1 MTMANDQGPPPRHPE
16 EVPSVN
22 DLTTLDFARR
32 LGDLL
37 DVPLLTVA
45 PQQQYPNAPEFY
57 YPSGQRDALSS
68 TNNQAQLARWRPGHA
83 IMAAMGGNVAVPDVD
98 PRNGGDPDRV
108 RQLLDGLGV
117 RVYAEVQTPGPG
129 AGRHFYIAGHP
140 ELASAHNL
148 TSWPGVDIQSYGSLL
163 FLPGTQRPKYNGAGY
178 KIIFDNL
185 EALADGGDPDGA
197 AALAGWVAEHRGSRE
212 EFEPSPTWD
221 GKPFDRR
228 QSAYLDSMFRRM
240 HSEVAAMPKDSGRN
254 TAVYNKALAVG
265 NYVAGSGLHEDYAI
279 KILLDACNHNG
290 LINEDG
296 ERAVLASIHSGIRN
310 GKTRPRAVP
319 SGPPDDVRPIDRTS
333 ADGDHRRIVLTR
345 ATDIKPR
352 RVKWLWD
359 ARIPIGTLALLAGR
373 EGLGKSILAYTLAA
387 LITRGTLAGEYLG
400 APKSVLVAA
409 TEDSWSQTIVPRL
422 IAAGADLNRVYR
434 VEVIAD
440 DVHTEL
446 TLPRD
451 LVKMRNLAREV
462 DAVLL
467 ILDPLLSRLDDRL
480 DTHKDADVRRALE
493 PLVAAA
499 DMINLAVLGL
509 IHHNKSG
516 SSDPLQVIMGS
527 KAFAAVARSVHTVI
541 YDPDDDSNS
550 RRLFG
555 TPKNNLGRSDL
566 PTYSFT
572 IEPFAVSIDDG
583 NDIAWTGRLVWGEG
597 STHSIHDAME
607 RATETGEQR
616 SAASD
621 AQHWLE
627 DYLSMNG
634 GVAESAKIKKAAHA
648 AGHTERSIRTA
659 RTRLKVEISE
669 HGYPRQ
675 TWWSLPGKQ

>member
-1 MTMANDQGPPPRHPE
+1 MAT
-16 EVPSVN
+16 S
-22 DLTTLDFARR
+22 
-32 LGDLL
+32 
-37 DVPLLTVA
+37 
-45 PQQQYPNAPEFY
+45 
-57 YPSGQRDALSS
+57 
-68 TNNQAQLARWRPGHA
+68 
-83 IMAAMGGNVAVPDVD
+83 AAADVD
-98 PRNGGDPDRV
+98 PRNGGDVART

-117 RVYAEVQTPGPG
+117 RVYAEVETPGPG
-129 AGRHFYIAGHP
+129 DGRHFFVAGHP

-148 TSWPGVDIQSYGSLL
+148 IGWPGIDIQSFGSLL

-197 AALAGWVAEHRGSRE
+197 AALAGWVAERRGSRE
-212 EFEPSPTWD
+212 EFEPSPPWD
-221 GKPFDRR
+221 GKLFDQW
-228 QSAYLDSMFRRM
+228 QSAYVDSMLRRM
-240 HSEVAAMPKDSGRN
+240 HGEVAAMPKDSGRN

-265 NYVAGSGLHEDYAI
+265 NYVAGAGLNEDYAI

-319 SGPPDDVRPIDRTS
+319 PRPPDDEPPIDGES

-345 ATDIKPR
+345 ASDIKPR
-352 RVKWLWD
+352 RVEWLWD

-387 LITRGTLAGEYLG
+387 LITRGTLPGEHG

-440 DVHTEL
+440 EVHTEL

-451 LVKMRNLAREV
+451 LVKMRNIAREV

-541 YDPDDDSNS
+541 YDPDDESNS
-550 RRLFG
+550 RRLLG

-566 PTYSFT
+566 PTFSFT
-572 IEPFAVSIDDG
+572 IEPFAVAIDDDG
-583 NDIAWTGRLVWGEG
+583 NDLAWTGRLVWGEG

-607 RATETGEQR
+607 RAAETGEQR

-627 DYLSMNG
+627 DYLTMNG
-634 GVAESAKIKKAAHA
+634 GVAESAKIKKAASA
-648 AGHTERSIRTA
+648 AGHTERSRG
-659 RTRLKVEISE
+659 RLKVEISE

-675 TWWSLPGKQ
+675 TWWSLPRAH